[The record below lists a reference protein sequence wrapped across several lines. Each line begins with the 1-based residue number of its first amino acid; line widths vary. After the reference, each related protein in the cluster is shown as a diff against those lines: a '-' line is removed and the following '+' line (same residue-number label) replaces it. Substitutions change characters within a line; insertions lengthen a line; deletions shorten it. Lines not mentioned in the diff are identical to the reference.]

1 MVEGIIKMNKA
12 PLIVAII
19 WFAVAAGWGVML
31 IKDLLAGGG
40 SATVMFG
47 LVTVVSLFAGFTNLR
62 RYRNLKK

>member
-1 MVEGIIKMNKA
+1 MNKA

-19 WFAVAAGWGVML
+19 WFAVAAGWGIML

>member
-1 MVEGIIKMNKA
+1 MNKA

-31 IKDLLAGGG
+31 IKDLMAGGG

-47 LVTVVSLFAGFTNLR
+47 LVTAVSLFAALSNVK
-62 RYRNLKK
+62 RYRSLKK